1 MAPGDWRRNNPR
13 FQGENF
19 ARNLAVAEQVRGLAR
34 EKGCTPAQLALAWVL
49 AQGEEI
55 VPIPGTSDPARLEEN
70 AAAAGVKL
78 SAADLQRIEEA
89 APKGVVAGARYAP
102 EGEKLLNR

>member
-1 MAPGDWRRNNPR
+1 M
-13 FQGENF
+13 
-19 ARNLAVAEQVRGLAR
+19 
-34 EKGCTPAQLALAWVL
+34 
-49 AQGEEI
+49 
-55 VPIPGTSDPARLEEN
+55 
-70 AAAAGVKL
+70 KL